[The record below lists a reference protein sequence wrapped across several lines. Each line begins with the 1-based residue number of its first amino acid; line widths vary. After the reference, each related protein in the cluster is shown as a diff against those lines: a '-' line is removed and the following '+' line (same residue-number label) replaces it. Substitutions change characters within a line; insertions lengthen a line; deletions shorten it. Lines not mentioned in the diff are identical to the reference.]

1 MSGRAHS
8 FLSPKCDVHPIPN
21 RGGHMVVAREA
32 IAKGELIVVWSG
44 TLVTG
49 EELNGMPPTVRR
61 YSLQVEENQYLVSL
75 SDCEPPDYVNHCC
88 SPNAGLSGQIALV
101 AMRDIGAGEEITYD
115 YAMSDGSPYD
125 EFACSCG
132 SPHCRGHVSG
142 EDWRRPELWQ
152 RYAGYFSP
160 YLHRR
165 IMAAQVLRALGV
177 KRRRASRKQ
186 APGAAII
193 PGQ

>member
-1 MSGRAHS
+1 
-8 FLSPKCDVHPIPN
+8 
-21 RGGHMVVAREA
+21 MVIARDA

-44 TLVTG
+44 TLVSG
-49 EELNGMPPTVRR
+49 EELNGMPQTVRR

-75 SDCEPPDYVNHCC
+75 SDCEPPDYVNHSCD
-88 SPNAGLSGQIALV
+88 PNAGLSGQIALV
-101 AMRDIGAGEEITYD
+101 AMRDIERGEEITYD

-132 SPHCRGHVSG
+132 TPHCRGHVSG
-142 EDWRRPELWQ
+142 EDWRRAELWQ

-160 YLHRR
+160 YLQRR
-165 IMAAQVLRALGV
+165 IMGAQVLRALAV
-177 KRRRASRKQ
+177 KRRRVSRKLP
-186 APGAAII
+186 PGVSVV